1 MLQQDYSKTTIGIY
15 IRCLRTMFNEAAEN
29 KIIKKEKCYPFSKR
43 RYQIPTSRN
52 IKKALKLQDVAK
64 IYHYVSECEQESRAK
79 DFWLFSYLANGINP
93 KDIASLKYRN
103 IEGEYLIFERAKTE
117 NTTRSNPKSISVFI
131 SDDINR
137 IIDYWGN

>member
-1 MLQQDYSKTTIGIY
+1 MKQQ
-15 IRCLRTMFNEAAEN
+15 
-29 KIIKKEKCYPFSKR
+29 KIKLIKKEKCYPFGKR

-52 IKKALKLQDVAK
+52 IKKALKLQDLAK
-64 IYHYVSECEQESRAK
+64 IYHYAPECEQESRAK
-79 DFWLFSYLANGINP
+79 DFWLFSYLSNGINP